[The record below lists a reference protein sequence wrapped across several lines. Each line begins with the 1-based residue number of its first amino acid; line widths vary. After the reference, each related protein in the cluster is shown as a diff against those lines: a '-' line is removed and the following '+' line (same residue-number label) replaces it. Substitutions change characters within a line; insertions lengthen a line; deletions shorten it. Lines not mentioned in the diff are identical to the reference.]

1 MISERELQ
9 LILECALQGR
19 GDFAEVFLENT
30 EESQMNSNGS
40 EITGIRN
47 IQIFGAGIYILSGT
61 DSIYVYSNEVTFPS
75 LMKLADTAARLLE
88 AGQSKE
94 NGSTG
99 KNRTVNLQR
108 QGLNCFTSAANF
120 PVTSYSKKEK
130 LLRNAVME
138 GKNAG
143 PQVQSLHMGYFDS
156 DQRIRIANSEGL
168 LTEDRRQT
176 ARLRCQAVVGDGI
189 DNVSRWED
197 VFLAGGF
204 DAFAASG
211 IYAEAVRSQICRMDL
226 ARKGKMIQRCNV
238 PVLLEAGTG
247 AVFFHECCGHMLE
260 GCAVV
265 SKESPYSDMVGQRVA
280 SEKLTLVDDGT
291 IRGQVATAR
300 IDDEGH
306 LRQKNVLIENGILK
320 GFLNDRLCGRILGTG
335 STGSGRRQN
344 YTFAPTCRMSNTFV
358 LPGTDDHDEIL
369 KSMDRGVYVTGIG
382 GGNGGAQFTI
392 MVEDAFWVE
401 RGELAYPLKPFTI
414 TGNGISM
421 MKKIDRVG
429 NRLGD
434 YDGAFCG
441 AASGLVPTT
450 TNQPRIRISQ
460 LSIG

>member
-9 LILECALQGR
+9 TILECALRGR
-19 GDFAEVFLENT
+19 GDFAEVFLEDT
-30 EESQMNSNGS
+30 EESQMNCDGFD
-40 EITGIRN
+40 ITGIRN
-47 IQIFGAGIYILSGT
+47 IQIFGAGIYVLSGT

-75 LMKLADTAARLLE
+75 LMKLAETAAHLLE
-88 AGQSKE
+88 AGKKE
-94 NGSTG
+94 ENKSTG
-99 KNRTVNLQR
+99 KKNIVNLQR
-108 QGLNCFTSAANF
+108 QGVDCFTAAAGFPSALY
-120 PVTSYSKKEK
+120 VKKEK

-143 PQVQSLHMGYFDS
+143 PHVQNLCMSYFDS

-168 LTEDRRQT
+168 LTEDRRQA

-189 DNVSRWED
+189 ENVSRWED
-197 VFLAGGF
+197 TFQAGGF
-204 DAFAASG
+204 DDFVASG
-211 IYAEAVRSQICRMDL
+211 AYVEAVRSQICRMEM
-226 ARKGKMIQRCNV
+226 ARKGKTVQRCSV

-260 GCAVV
+260 GCAVI
-265 SKESPYSDMVGQRVA
+265 SKESPYSDLIGQQVA

-291 IRGQVATAR
+291 ISGQVATAR

-306 LRQKNVLIENGILK
+306 PRQRNVLIENGILK
-320 GFLNDRLCGRILGTG
+320 SFLNDRLCGRILGTG

-344 YTFAPTCRMSNTFV
+344 YTFAPTCRMTNTFV

-401 RGELAYPLKPFTI
+401 RGELAYPLKPFAI
-414 TGNGISM
+414 TGNGIAM

-429 NRLGD
+429 NRLGE